1 MAQNYVPDTMVR
13 TEFTAWSTTARE
25 RSSELLED
33 LSEKMELAENL
44 PRLTVG
50 DRLADDAE

>member
-13 TEFTAWSTTARE
+13 TEFTACSATARE
-25 RSSELLED
+25 RSTALPED

-44 PRLTVG
+44 PHLTVG
-50 DRLADDAE
+50 DRLAADGE